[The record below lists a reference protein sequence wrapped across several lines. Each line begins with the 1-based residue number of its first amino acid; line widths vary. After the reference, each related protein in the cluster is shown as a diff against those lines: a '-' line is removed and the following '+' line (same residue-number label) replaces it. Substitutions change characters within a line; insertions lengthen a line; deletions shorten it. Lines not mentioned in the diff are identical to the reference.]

1 MTMDIAELKSKRIAE
16 LSQIARDLDISGYS
30 DLRKQ
35 ELIFK
40 ILEAQSQKDGMKIGR
55 AHV

>member
-16 LSQIARDLDISGYS
+16 LSNIARDLNIAGIS

-35 ELIFK
+35 ELIFH
-40 ILEAQSQKDGMKIGR
+40 ILEAQTQKDGMSYS
-55 AHV
+55 